1 MNRSSSHDHRALLKV
16 TVLRLKDLGKYPLQK
31 NIYMN
36 KEKNGRLYY
45 RSLRLVGLKRESNK
59 LLKKVIMEHN
69 INKHISGRFNQELE
83 DVRNHVLSMG
93 GLVEQQLNSALDAV
107 SQNDAVLA
115 QKVREND
122 YKVNA
127 MEVSI
132 DEDCT
137 RIIARRQP
145 AASDL
150 RLVVAIAKT
159 IADLERI
166 GDEAKRIAKVALDS
180 FTKDQQD
187 LLVNIENMGRQVSKM
202 LHDVLDAFARMDV
215 QRAFEVHKEDAK
227 VDREYEAITRQI
239 MTYMMED
246 PRSIPKIMD
255 LVWSVRSLERI
266 GDRCQNIA
274 EYIIYF
280 VNGKDIRHTSQE
292 DIEKSL

>member
-1 MNRSSSHDHRALLKV
+1 
-16 TVLRLKDLGKYPLQK
+16 
-31 NIYMN
+31 
-36 KEKNGRLYY
+36 
-45 RSLRLVGLKRESNK
+45 
-59 LLKKVIMEHN
+59 MEHN

-83 DVRNHVLSMG
+83 NVRNHVLNMG
-93 GLVEQQLNSALDAV
+93 GLVEQQLSSALDAV
-107 SQNDAVLA
+107 SRNDAELA
-115 QKVREND
+115 QKVRQND

-132 DEDCT
+132 DDECT

-150 RLVVAIAKT
+150 RLVIAIAKT

-166 GDEAKRIAKVALDS
+166 GDEAERIAKVALDS

-187 LLVNIENMGRQVSKM
+187 LLVNIENMGRQVLKM

-266 GDRCQNIA
+266 GDRCQDIA

>member
-1 MNRSSSHDHRALLKV
+1 
-16 TVLRLKDLGKYPLQK
+16 
-31 NIYMN
+31 
-36 KEKNGRLYY
+36 
-45 RSLRLVGLKRESNK
+45 
-59 LLKKVIMEHN
+59 MEHN

-83 DVRNHVLSMG
+83 NVRNHVLSMG

-107 SQNDAVLA
+107 SRNDAELA
-115 QKVREND
+115 QKVRQND

-132 DEDCT
+132 DEECT

-150 RLVVAIAKT
+150 RLVIAIAKT

-166 GDEAKRIAKVALDS
+166 GDEAERIAKVALDS

-187 LLVNIENMGRQVSKM
+187 LLVNIENMGRQVLKM

-215 QRAFEVHKEDAK
+215 QRAFQVHKEDAK

-292 DIEKSL
+292 DIEKLL

>member
-1 MNRSSSHDHRALLKV
+1 
-16 TVLRLKDLGKYPLQK
+16 
-31 NIYMN
+31 
-36 KEKNGRLYY
+36 
-45 RSLRLVGLKRESNK
+45 
-59 LLKKVIMEHN
+59 MEHN
-69 INKHISGRFNQELE
+69 LSKHISGRFNQELE
-83 DVRNHVLSMG
+83 NVRNHVLSMG

-107 SQNDAVLA
+107 NKGDAELA
-115 QKVREND
+115 RKVREND

-127 MEVSI
+127 MEVNI
-132 DEDCT
+132 DEECT

-166 GDEAKRIAKVALDS
+166 GDEAERIAKVALDS

-187 LLVNIENMGRQVSKM
+187 LLVNIENMGRQVSRM

-215 QRAFEVHKEDAK
+215 QKAFEVHKEDAK

>member
-1 MNRSSSHDHRALLKV
+1 
-16 TVLRLKDLGKYPLQK
+16 
-31 NIYMN
+31 
-36 KEKNGRLYY
+36 
-45 RSLRLVGLKRESNK
+45 
-59 LLKKVIMEHN
+59 MEHN

-83 DVRNHVLSMG
+83 NVRNHVLSMG
-93 GLVEQQLNSALDAV
+93 GLVEQQLSSALDAV
-107 SQNDAVLA
+107 STNDAELA
-115 QKVREND
+115 EKVRKND

-132 DEDCT
+132 DEECT

-150 RLVVAIAKT
+150 RLVIAIAKT

-166 GDEAKRIAKVALDS
+166 GDEAERIAKVALDS

-187 LLVNIENMGRQVSKM
+187 LLVNIENMGRQVLKM

-266 GDRCQNIA
+266 CDRCQNIA

-280 VNGKDIRHTSQE
+280 VNGKDIRHISQE

>member
-1 MNRSSSHDHRALLKV
+1 
-16 TVLRLKDLGKYPLQK
+16 
-31 NIYMN
+31 
-36 KEKNGRLYY
+36 
-45 RSLRLVGLKRESNK
+45 
-59 LLKKVIMEHN
+59 MEHN

-83 DVRNHVLSMG
+83 NVRNHVLSMG

-107 SQNDAVLA
+107 SNGDAELA
-115 QKVREND
+115 RKVREND

-127 MEVSI
+127 MEVNI
-132 DEDCT
+132 DDECT

-166 GDEAKRIAKVALDS
+166 GDEAERIAKVALDS

-280 VNGKDIRHTSQE
+280 VNGKDIRHISQD

>member
-1 MNRSSSHDHRALLKV
+1 
-16 TVLRLKDLGKYPLQK
+16 
-31 NIYMN
+31 
-36 KEKNGRLYY
+36 
-45 RSLRLVGLKRESNK
+45 
-59 LLKKVIMEHN
+59 MEHN

-83 DVRNHVLSMG
+83 NVRNLVLSMG

-107 SQNDAVLA
+107 SQNDAMLA

-132 DEDCT
+132 DEECT

-180 FTKDQQD
+180 FTKDQQA

-227 VDREYEAITRQI
+227 VDI
-239 MTYMMED
+239 
-246 PRSIPKIMD
+246 
-255 LVWSVRSLERI
+255 
-266 GDRCQNIA
+266 
-274 EYIIYF
+274 
-280 VNGKDIRHTSQE
+280 
-292 DIEKSL
+292 

>member
-1 MNRSSSHDHRALLKV
+1 
-16 TVLRLKDLGKYPLQK
+16 
-31 NIYMN
+31 
-36 KEKNGRLYY
+36 
-45 RSLRLVGLKRESNK
+45 
-59 LLKKVIMEHN
+59 MEHI

-107 SQNDAVLA
+107 SKNDAVLA

-137 RIIARRQP
+137 RIIAKRQP

-150 RLVVAIAKT
+150 RLVIAIAKT

-274 EYIIYF
+274 EYVIYF

>member
-1 MNRSSSHDHRALLKV
+1 
-16 TVLRLKDLGKYPLQK
+16 
-31 NIYMN
+31 
-36 KEKNGRLYY
+36 
-45 RSLRLVGLKRESNK
+45 
-59 LLKKVIMEHN
+59 MEHN

-274 EYIIYF
+274 EYVIYF

>member
-1 MNRSSSHDHRALLKV
+1 
-16 TVLRLKDLGKYPLQK
+16 
-31 NIYMN
+31 
-36 KEKNGRLYY
+36 
-45 RSLRLVGLKRESNK
+45 
-59 LLKKVIMEHN
+59 MEHN

-107 SQNDAVLA
+107 SKNDAVLA

-127 MEVSI
+127 IEVSI

-137 RIIARRQP
+137 RIIAKRQP

-150 RLVVAIAKT
+150 RLVIAIAKT

-274 EYIIYF
+274 EYVIYF

>member
-1 MNRSSSHDHRALLKV
+1 
-16 TVLRLKDLGKYPLQK
+16 
-31 NIYMN
+31 
-36 KEKNGRLYY
+36 
-45 RSLRLVGLKRESNK
+45 
-59 LLKKVIMEHN
+59 MEHN
-69 INKHISGRFNQELE
+69 LSKHISGRFNQELE
-83 DVRNHVLSMG
+83 NVRNHVLSMG
-93 GLVEQQLNSALDAV
+93 GLVELQLNSALDAV
-107 SQNDAVLA
+107 NKGDAALA
-115 QKVREND
+115 RKVREND

-127 MEVSI
+127 MEVDI
-132 DEDCT
+132 DEECT

-166 GDEAKRIAKVALDS
+166 GDEAERIAKVALDS

-215 QRAFEVHKEDAK
+215 KKAFEVHKEDAK

>member
-1 MNRSSSHDHRALLKV
+1 
-16 TVLRLKDLGKYPLQK
+16 
-31 NIYMN
+31 
-36 KEKNGRLYY
+36 
-45 RSLRLVGLKRESNK
+45 
-59 LLKKVIMEHN
+59 MEHN

-83 DVRNHVLSMG
+83 NVRNHVLSMG
-93 GLVEQQLNSALDAV
+93 GLVEQQLSSALDAV
-107 SQNDAVLA
+107 SRNDAELA
-115 QKVREND
+115 QKVRQND

-127 MEVSI
+127 MEVNI
-132 DEDCT
+132 DEEYT

-150 RLVVAIAKT
+150 RLVIAIAKT

-187 LLVNIENMGRQVSKM
+187 LLVNIENMGRQVLKM

-215 QRAFEVHKEDAK
+215 QRAFQVHKEDAK

>member
-1 MNRSSSHDHRALLKV
+1 
-16 TVLRLKDLGKYPLQK
+16 
-31 NIYMN
+31 
-36 KEKNGRLYY
+36 
-45 RSLRLVGLKRESNK
+45 
-59 LLKKVIMEHN
+59 MEHN

-137 RIIARRQP
+137 RIIAKRQP

-150 RLVVAIAKT
+150 RLVIAIAKT

-280 VNGKDIRHTSQE
+280 VNGKDIRHISQD

>member
-1 MNRSSSHDHRALLKV
+1 
-16 TVLRLKDLGKYPLQK
+16 
-31 NIYMN
+31 
-36 KEKNGRLYY
+36 
-45 RSLRLVGLKRESNK
+45 
-59 LLKKVIMEHN
+59 MEHN

>member
-1 MNRSSSHDHRALLKV
+1 
-16 TVLRLKDLGKYPLQK
+16 
-31 NIYMN
+31 
-36 KEKNGRLYY
+36 
-45 RSLRLVGLKRESNK
+45 
-59 LLKKVIMEHN
+59 MEHN

-83 DVRNHVLSMG
+83 NVRNHVLSMG

-107 SQNDAVLA
+107 SNGDAELA
-115 QKVREND
+115 RKVREND

-127 MEVSI
+127 MEVNI
-132 DEDCT
+132 DEECT

-166 GDEAKRIAKVALDS
+166 GDEAERIAKVALDS

-215 QRAFEVHKEDAK
+215 QKAFEVHKEDAK

-266 GDRCQNIA
+266 GDCCQNIS

>member
-1 MNRSSSHDHRALLKV
+1 
-16 TVLRLKDLGKYPLQK
+16 
-31 NIYMN
+31 
-36 KEKNGRLYY
+36 
-45 RSLRLVGLKRESNK
+45 
-59 LLKKVIMEHN
+59 MEHN

-107 SQNDAVLA
+107 SKNDAVLA

-137 RIIARRQP
+137 RIIAKRQP
-145 AASDL
+145 AANDL
-150 RLVVAIAKT
+150 RLVIAIAKT

-274 EYIIYF
+274 EYVIYF

>member
-1 MNRSSSHDHRALLKV
+1 
-16 TVLRLKDLGKYPLQK
+16 
-31 NIYMN
+31 
-36 KEKNGRLYY
+36 
-45 RSLRLVGLKRESNK
+45 
-59 LLKKVIMEHN
+59 MEHN
-69 INKHISGRFNQELE
+69 INKHISGRFNEELE
-83 DVRNHVLSMG
+83 NVRNHVLSMG
-93 GLVEQQLNSALDAV
+93 GLVEQQLNLALDAV
-107 SQNDAVLA
+107 STSNAEKA
-115 QKVREND
+115 RKVSEND

-127 MEVSI
+127 MEVNI
-132 DEDCT
+132 DEECT
-137 RIIARRQP
+137 RIIAKRQP

-166 GDEAKRIAKVALDS
+166 GDEAERIAKVALDS
-180 FTKDQQD
+180 FTKDQQH
-187 LLVNIENMGRQVSKM
+187 LLVNVENMGRLVSKM
-202 LHDVLDAFARMDV
+202 LHDVLDSFARMDA

-227 VDREYEAITRQI
+227 VDREYEALTRQI

-274 EYIIYF
+274 EYVIYF

>member
-1 MNRSSSHDHRALLKV
+1 
-16 TVLRLKDLGKYPLQK
+16 
-31 NIYMN
+31 
-36 KEKNGRLYY
+36 
-45 RSLRLVGLKRESNK
+45 
-59 LLKKVIMEHN
+59 MEHN

-83 DVRNHVLSMG
+83 NVRNHVLSMG
-93 GLVEQQLNSALDAV
+93 GLVEQQLSSALDAV
-107 SQNDAVLA
+107 STNDAELA
-115 QKVREND
+115 EKVRKND

-132 DEDCT
+132 DEECT

-150 RLVVAIAKT
+150 RLVIAIAKT

-166 GDEAKRIAKVALDS
+166 GDEAERIAKVALDS

-187 LLVNIENMGRQVSKM
+187 LLVNIENMGRQVLKM

-215 QRAFEVHKEDAK
+215 QRAFEVHKEYAK

-280 VNGKDIRHTSQE
+280 VNGKDIRHISQE

>member
-1 MNRSSSHDHRALLKV
+1 
-16 TVLRLKDLGKYPLQK
+16 
-31 NIYMN
+31 
-36 KEKNGRLYY
+36 
-45 RSLRLVGLKRESNK
+45 
-59 LLKKVIMEHN
+59 MEHN

-83 DVRNHVLSMG
+83 NVRNHVLSMG
-93 GLVEQQLNSALDAV
+93 GLVEQQLSSALDAV
-107 SQNDAVLA
+107 SRNDAELA
-115 QKVREND
+115 QKVRQND

-132 DEDCT
+132 DDECT

-166 GDEAKRIAKVALDS
+166 GDEAERIAKVALDS

-187 LLVNIENMGRQVSKM
+187 LLVNIENMGRQVLKM

>member
-1 MNRSSSHDHRALLKV
+1 
-16 TVLRLKDLGKYPLQK
+16 
-31 NIYMN
+31 
-36 KEKNGRLYY
+36 
-45 RSLRLVGLKRESNK
+45 
-59 LLKKVIMEHN
+59 MEHN

-127 MEVSI
+127 IEVSI